1 MSPWLPQLLAD
12 QRVDLV
18 AAQLTALAQRHG
30 HPLDGVPVATHQSL
44 RLPLDGSHHAA
55 AAPRGCRAAEQRD
68 EGAPPHGHP
77 SSGLART
84 FTTPSRNNAA
94 VHHSKSCALMSQMG
108 YNPKS
113 AFKAACPLLTCSSWS
128 VCHYAKC
135 TR

>member
-68 EGAPPHGHP
+68 EGAPPHDNDASRDIRIEKKP
-77 SSGLART
+77 DVLTLMRDERFQRT
-84 FTTPSRNNAA
+84 
-94 VHHSKSCALMSQMG
+94 MSDE
-108 YNPKS
+108 YS
-113 AFKAACPLLTCSSWS
+113 F
-128 VCHYAKC
+128 AK
-135 TR
+135 